1 MNNQNQQLQ
10 ELTDK
15 VASLEKIISQQQ
27 KDLKRIK
34 MMFYIADTDLK
45 NHLDMLDCLLY
56 TSDAAD
62 E

>member
-15 VASLEKIISQQQ
+15 VTSLEKIISQQQ

-45 NHLDMLDCLLY
+45 NHLDMLD
-56 TSDAAD
+56 
-62 E
+62 